1 MANATLVNVLNT
13 RDDLLEELAGLLF
26 LQLFAFNDVLKELA
40 TQRILH
46 DQKQLARSLDN
57 LIEKS
62 VSKMYITS

>member
-26 LQLFAFNDVLKELA
+26 LQLFAFNDVLKEFA
-40 TQRILH
+40 TRRILH
-46 DQKQLARSLDN
+46 NQKQLARSLDN

>member
-26 LQLFAFNDVLKELA
+26 LQLFAFNDVLKEFA

-46 DQKQLARSLDN
+46 DQKKLARSLDN